1 MHIKITAQGGPEG
14 EEELRSLRR
23 HLEDDPA
30 IPLSPTMGPALEA
43 IEFVTASSFDLANL
57 VLALSAWRASRPV
70 RSTLEV
76 RQDEH
81 TVRLSPQALAN
92 PQTTD
97 AALRPRLPLP
107 HLSYAVLIGVAD
119 HAPGSG
125 LRPLPAVDRG
135 CLELRDVLSDSR
147 IWGLPTNRC
156 QIIRPQDREQLLEPV
171 AHAARQASD
180 CLVVYWAGH
189 GLTHDGA
196 LHLALPGSREADIP
210 GTAVPFTDL
219 LRQLGAAPDPPSRTI
234 VILDCCQGSVAFDA
248 VRREVEAAELRD
260 IYVLAASPPSG
271 DAVGTTGT
279 GLTAFTRALVET
291 VRAGVGDRRDFLT
304 PNDITAE
311 LRRIVP
317 GQGGPVPHT
326 LDPHTVGSRPFVR
339 NPGARPGTA
348 HLPWPRRYSKALTA
362 TAVVL
367 AVVTGV
373 GVWKGSSG
381 TGTTG
386 PCSEQVGLLGYSDV
400 LDTIAD
406 PTPVQGLSALAVT
419 GDRSILA
426 LGDNRPPRLH
436 SLTLDA
442 ARIVPAVGNATILH
456 PRDDKLSAADIDGE
470 GMAVDGK
477 NVLISSETGPSIRSY
492 RLGDGMQNGEIE
504 LPEDLGDSSPARRL
518 ESLSLSED
526 RTELY
531 AGMEGP
537 LHIDGESAG
546 RSQVRILRYTR
557 SPGGEFGKQQPQ
569 QYAYKTEHGLFLTEL
584 IALGGN
590 RLLALERGYMPEGNS
605 VHLFLLSLAGKP
617 DIGGTKSISDITED
631 SWAQKKLL
639 ANLVDC
645 PTAGAPRK
653 QPQLNPLLDNIEGMA
668 LGEHLPDGRRALYLV
683 SDNNANTENQTTRF
697 YKMSVDLS

>member
-30 IPLSPTMGPALEA
+30 IPLSPTMGLSLEA
-43 IEFVTASSFDLANL
+43 IEFVTGSSFDLANL

-70 RSTLEV
+70 SSTLEV
-76 RQDEH
+76 QQDER
-81 TVRLSPQALAN
+81 TVQLSPQALAN

-119 HAPGSG
+119 HTPESG
-125 LRPLPAVDRG
+125 LRSLRAVDRG
-135 CLELRDVLSDSR
+135 CLELRDVLGDAR
-147 IWGLPTNRC
+147 IWGLPTSRC
-156 QIIRPQDREQLLEPV
+156 QIVRPQNRAQLLDPV

-196 LHLALPGSREADIP
+196 LHLTLPDSREADIP

-219 LRQLGAAPDPPSRTI
+219 LRRLGAAPDPPSRTI

-260 IYVLAASPPSG
+260 IYVLAASPPGG

-279 GLTAFTRALVET
+279 GLTAFTQALVES
-291 VRAGVGDRRDFLT
+291 VRAGIGNRQDFLT
-304 PNDITAE
+304 PNDIAAE

-317 GQGGPVPHT
+317 GQGGPAPHT

-339 NPGARPGTA
+339 NLRAKPGTA
-348 HLPWPRRYSKALTA
+348 HSSWPRRHSRALTA
-362 TAVVL
+362 SAVAL
-367 AVVTGV
+367 AIISAA

-386 PCSEQVGLLGYSDV
+386 PCSEKVGLLGYSDA
-400 LDTIAD
+400 LDTLAD

-419 GDRSILA
+419 GDRSLLA

-442 ARIVPAVGNATILH
+442 ERVVPAAGHATILH

-477 NVLISSETGPSIRSY
+477 NVLISSEAGPSIRSY
-492 RLGDGMQNGEIE
+492 RLSDGVQNGEIH
-504 LPEDLGDSSPARRL
+504 LPKAFDASSPARRL
-518 ESLSLSED
+518 ESLSVSED
-526 RTELY
+526 RTRLY

-537 LHIDGESAG
+537 LHADGEAAG

-557 SPGGEFGKQQPQ
+557 SPGGEFGAKPQ
-569 QYAYKTEHGLFLTEL
+569 QYAYKTEYGLFLTEL
-584 IALGGN
+584 IALGGD

-605 VHLFLLSLAGKP
+605 VHLFLLSLAKKP
-617 DIGGTKSISDITED
+617 DISGTKSISDITED
-631 SWAQKKLL
+631 SWVQKTPL
-639 ANLVDC
+639 ANLVHC
-645 PTAGAPRK
+645 PTAGAPHK

-683 SDNNANTENQTTRF
+683 SDNNANTETQTTRF

>member
-14 EEELRSLRR
+14 DEELRSLRR

-30 IPLSPTMGPALEA
+30 IPLTPSMGLSLEA
-43 IEFVTASSFDLANL
+43 IEFVTGSSFDLANL

-70 RSTLEV
+70 SSTLEV

-119 HAPGSG
+119 HVPESG

-135 CLELRDVLSDSR
+135 CLELRDVLGDSR
-147 IWGLPTNRC
+147 IWGLPTSRC
-156 QIIRPQDREQLLEPV
+156 RLVRPQNREQLLDPV
-171 AHAARQASD
+171 SDAARQASD

-196 LHLALPGSREADIP
+196 LHLALPDSREDDVP

-219 LRQLGAAPDPPSRTI
+219 LRRLGAAPDPPSRTI

-248 VRREVEAAELRD
+248 VRREVEAAELHD
-260 IYVLAASPPSG
+260 IYVLAASPPGG
-271 DAVGTTGT
+271 DAVGTSGT
-279 GLTAFTRALVET
+279 GLTAFTQALVET
-291 VRAGVGDRRDFLT
+291 VRAGIGDHQDFLT
-304 PNDITAE
+304 PNDIAAE
-311 LRRIVP
+311 LRRVVP
-317 GQGGPVPHT
+317 GRGGPEPHT
-326 LDPHTVGSRPFVR
+326 LDPHAVGSRPFVR
-339 NPGARPGTA
+339 NLRAKPRAA
-348 HLPWPRRYSKALTA
+348 YLSWPRRHSRALTA
-362 TAVVL
+362 TAVAL
-367 AVVTGV
+367 ALLTGAA
-373 GVWKGSSG
+373 VWKGSSG

-386 PCSEQVGLLGYSDV
+386 PCSEQVGLLGYSDA
-400 LDTIAD
+400 LDTIAE

-419 GDRSILA
+419 GDRTVLA

-436 SLTLDA
+436 SLTLDD
-442 ARIVPAVGNATILH
+442 ARLVPAVGDATILH
-456 PRDDKLSAADIDGE
+456 PRDDNLSAADIDGE

-477 NVLISSETGPSIRSY
+477 NVLISSEAGPSIRSY
-492 RLGDGMQNGEIE
+492 RLSDGMQNGEIA
-504 LPEDLGDSSPARRL
+504 LPEGFADSSPARRL
-518 ESLSLSED
+518 ESLSLTED
-526 RTELY
+526 RTQLY

-557 SPGGEFGKQQPQ
+557 SPGGEFGKKPR
-569 QYAYKTEHGLFLTEL
+569 QYAYETEYGLFLTEL
-584 IALGGN
+584 VALSGD

-605 VHLFLLSLAGKP
+605 VHLFLLSLAQKP
-617 DIGGTKSISDITED
+617 DISGTRSLSDITED
-631 SWAQKKLL
+631 SWVEKKPL
-639 ANLVDC
+639 ANLVNC
-645 PTAGAPRK
+645 PTAGAPHK

-683 SDNNANTENQTTRF
+683 SDNNGNTKNQTTRF
-697 YKMSVDLS
+697 YKLSVDLS

>member
-30 IPLSPTMGPALEA
+30 IPLTPSMGLTLEA
-43 IEFVTASSFDLANL
+43 IEFVTGSSFDLANL

-70 RSTLEV
+70 SSTLEV
-76 RQDEH
+76 RRDEH

-119 HAPGSG
+119 HVPESG

-135 CLELRDVLSDSR
+135 CLELRDVLGDSR
-147 IWGLPTNRC
+147 IWGLPTDRC
-156 QIIRPQDREQLLEPV
+156 RIVRPQTREQLLDPV

-196 LHLALPGSREADIP
+196 LHLALPGSREADVP

-219 LRQLGAAPDPPSRTI
+219 LRRLGAAPDPPSRTI
-234 VILDCCQGSVAFDA
+234 VVLDCCQGSVAFDA

-260 IYVLAASPPSG
+260 ICVLAASPPGG
-271 DAVGTTGT
+271 DAVGTTAS
-279 GLTAFTRALVET
+279 GLTAFTQALVET
-291 VRAGVGDRRDFLT
+291 VRAGLGNRQDFLT
-304 PNDITAE
+304 PNDIADE
-311 LRRIVP
+311 LRRTVP
-317 GQGGPVPHT
+317 GQGGPAPHT

-339 NPGARPGTA
+339 NLRAKPATA
-348 HLPWPRRYSKALTA
+348 HLSWPRRHSRALTA
-362 TAVVL
+362 AAVTL
-367 AVVTGV
+367 AVITGV
-373 GVWKGSSG
+373 GVWKGSAG

-386 PCSEQVGLLGYSDV
+386 PCSEKVGLLGYSDA
-400 LDTIAD
+400 LDTVAD
-406 PTPVQGLSALAVT
+406 STPVQGLSALAVT

-436 SLTLDA
+436 SLTLDD
-442 ARIVPAVGNATILH
+442 ARLVPAVGDPTILH
-456 PRDDKLSAADIDGE
+456 PRDDSLAAADIDGE
-470 GMAVDGK
+470 GMAVDGE
-477 NVLISSETGPSIRSY
+477 NVLISSEAGPSIRSY
-492 RLGDGMQNGEIE
+492 RLSDGMQNDEIE
-504 LPEDLGDSSPARRL
+504 LPEVLRESSPARRL

-526 RTELY
+526 RTQLY

-537 LHIDGESAG
+537 LHVDGESAG
-546 RSQVRILRYTR
+546 QNHVRILRYTR
-557 SPGGEFGKQQPQ
+557 SPGGEFGEKPQ
-569 QYAYKTEHGLFLTEL
+569 QYAYKTEYGLFLTEL
-584 IALGGN
+584 IALGGD

-605 VHLFLLSLAGKP
+605 VHLYLLSLAKTP
-617 DIGGTKSISDITED
+617 DISGRKSISGITDD
-631 SWAQKKLL
+631 SWVEKDLL
-639 ANLVDC
+639 ANLVHC

-653 QPQLNPLLDNIEGMA
+653 QAQLNPLLDNIEGMA

-683 SDNNANTENQTTRF
+683 SDNNANTKYQTTRF

>member
-1 MHIKITAQGGPEG
+1 
-14 EEELRSLRR
+14 
-23 HLEDDPA
+23 
-30 IPLSPTMGPALEA
+30 MGLTLEA
-43 IEFVTASSFDLANL
+43 IEFVTGSSFDLANL

-70 RSTLEV
+70 SSTLEV
-76 RQDEH
+76 RHDEH

-119 HAPGSG
+119 HAPESG

-135 CLELRDVLSDSR
+135 CLELRDVLGDSQ

-156 QIIRPQDREQLLEPV
+156 QIVRPQNREELLDPV

-196 LHLALPGSREADIP
+196 LHLTVPDSREADIP

-260 IYVLAASPPSG
+260 IYVLAASPPGG

-279 GLTAFTRALVET
+279 GLTAFTQALVET
-291 VRAGVGDRRDFLT
+291 VRAGIGNRRDFLT
-304 PNDITAE
+304 PNDIAAE

-317 GQGGPVPHT
+317 GQGGPAPHT

-339 NPGARPGTA
+339 NLRAKPGTA
-348 HLPWPRRYSKALTA
+348 HLSWPRRHSKALTA
-362 TAVVL
+362 AAVVL
-367 AVVTGV
+367 AVITGV
-373 GVWKGSSG
+373 GVWKGSTA

-386 PCSEQVGLLGYSDV
+386 PCSEHVGLLGYSDA
-400 LDTIAD
+400 LDTLAE
-406 PTPVQGLSALAVT
+406 PTQGLSALAVT
-419 GDRSILA
+419 GDRTILA

-442 ARIVPAVGNATILH
+442 ARVVPAVGNATILH

-477 NVLISSETGPSIRSY
+477 NVLISSEAGPSIRSY
-492 RLGDGMQNGEIE
+492 RLSDGMQNGEID
-504 LPEDLGDSSPARRL
+504 LPKGFDDSSPARRL

-526 RTELY
+526 RTQLY

-557 SPGGEFGKQQPQ
+557 SPGGEFSKKPR
-569 QYAYKTEHGLFLTEL
+569 QYAYKTEYGLFLTEL

-605 VHLFLLSLAGKP
+605 VHLFLLSLAKKP
-617 DIGGTKSISDITED
+617 DIGDTKSISGITED
-631 SWAQKKLL
+631 SWVQKKLL
-639 ANLVDC
+639 ANLVNC

-683 SDNNANTENQTTRF
+683 SDNNANTTNQTTRF